1 MIIVYRLRVSPFI
14 AVLMV
19 TKYTYIQT
27 AVFFYNLI
35 IHPIVHEFRVTAT
48 H

>member
-1 MIIVYRLRVSPFI
+1 MSPFI
-14 AVLMV
+14 AVLIIIG
-19 TKYTYIQT
+19 TKYRYIQN
-27 AVFFYNLI
+27 AAFFYNN